1 MRGPGF
7 LRSCGEGA
15 GYSRWGMTL
24 VELMLALAL
33 TGMLM
38 SSIAVSLNLFWKYRG
53 RSQDSAGLAALRRGL
68 YEDLVVDLRGTLRRT
83 IPVKR
88 QVLQRPRLGESSF
101 SEFSGGDER
110 VLESQDLLTIPD
122 QAIAAHPVNLVG
134 EATWLAVFATR
145 TSHRFPNTQEYGD
158 EAAHIVWSNGQALR
172 GVFGF
177 RDDRAVTTSLA
188 GAQDAPA
195 LIRRIVPW
203 VSSAMAEDPSVTEIR
218 ISDRVRSVSFRY
230 LDGDRWVS
238 RWNSEE
244 LRLLPL
250 AVECRVQWT
259 EGFPAEVFIITIPA
273 AEQ

>member
-7 LRSCGEGA
+7 LRSCGCRA
-15 GYSRWGMTL
+15 GHLRRGMTL

-53 RSQDSAGLAALRRGL
+53 LSQDNVGLAALRRGL
-68 YEDLVVDLRGTLRRT
+68 YEDLAMDLRGTLRRT
-83 IPVKR
+83 SPVKR
-88 QVLQRPRLGESSF
+88 QVLQRPGLGESSF
-101 SEFSGGDER
+101 SEFGGGDER

-134 EATWLAVFATR
+134 ETTWLAVFATK
-145 TSHRFPNTQEYGD
+145 TSHRFPNTQRYGD

-172 GVFGF
+172 GVLSFQ
-177 RDDRAVTTSLA
+177 DDRAVTTSLVRA
-188 GAQDAPA
+188 HDAPA

-218 ISDRVRSVSFRY
+218 ISDRVRSMSFRY
-230 LDGDRWVS
+230 LDGDRWVN

-244 LRLLPL
+244 LQRLPL
-250 AVECRVQWT
+250 AVECRIQWT
-259 EGFPAEVFIITIPA
+259 ESIPSEVFIITIPA